1 MKLNVSRFAV
11 TLALFALVLTSA
23 FATVAHAGDVLLGVK
38 QLRWKEVGATALTDT
53 TFMTDEADTTRTE
66 PIDTYD
72 WDWDAIL
79 AGSLTGGNAVRVM
92 FVSSTATNNGVT
104 DSLYYTVEVGS
115 GRDTLY
121 SANTSF
127 SGAVG
132 GCALSAGGITSPN
145 ANVWVGQLLSDPD
158 SFGANNIS
166 LIPSFRLR
174 VGGDVGGTTPKISGL
189 KCYVLYPQ
197 RAASK

>member
-1 MKLNVSRFAV
+1 MKLNVSRFLV

-23 FATVAHAGDVLLGVK
+23 FASLSHAADTILGVK
-38 QLRWKEVGATALTDT
+38 QLRWKEVGAISLTDT
-53 TFMTDEADTTRTE
+53 TFMTDETDTTRTE

-79 AGSLTGGNAVRVM
+79 AGSLTGGNAVRVL

-115 GRDTLY
+115 GRDSVY
-121 SANTSF
+121 SANTTF
-127 SGAVG
+127 TAAVG
-132 GCALSAGGITSPN
+132 GTALSAGGITSPN
-145 ANVWVGQLLSDPD
+145 GNVWSGQLLADPD

-174 VGGDVGGTTPKISGL
+174 VSGDVSGTTPKISGL